1 VHWRRTGYCRG
12 VQRGAGVTT
21 STSARNLSM
30 LGWTGPVCILFVL
43 VGWMAL
49 AGFLPPPSPALPL
62 DQMAAIWTDHTN
74 LKRLG
79 LVLCVWGG
87 SLYVPFTVAIGIFLR
102 RNETGERVLST
113 TQTALGTFGTVFF
126 TLNFLIL
133 AVVAYRPDRPSE
145 VTLQLHDLGFIMTFS
160 PVAPFTFQYIAIGV
174 AILQDRSPEP
184 LLPRWAAYV
193 NFWVALLLVPACA
206 IPFFKTGPMA
216 WDGLLAFWIPVAV
229 FVAWF
234 FVMFWVMRRAI
245 VRENEQAPVR
255 VSGAPTGS

>member
-1 VHWRRTGYCRG
+1 MDRPGVHSVRVGRLDG
-12 VQRGAGVTT
+12 VGGISAAALTRPAPRPDGSDLDRSHEPQTSRAGA
-21 STSARNLSM
+21 L
-30 LGWTGPVCILFVL
+30 
-43 VGWMAL
+43 
-49 AGFLPPPSPALPL
+49 
-62 DQMAAIWTDHTN
+62 
-74 LKRLG
+74 RLG
-79 LVLCVWGG
+79 RIALC
-87 SLYVPFTVAIGIFLR
+87 PFTVAIGIFLR